1 MVFLGGTP
9 AALIGVISI
18 LAGWLRLREE
28 PHDLLV
34 NVADLHHL
42 PAGRRHRLPRKSS
55 TATGITAA
63 DPAYYVLVF
72 GAFLVALA
80 INFTMIGAYTCYL
93 ERSSFFDKVRTVLVP
108 LLPSELAAALM
119 AVGVAFI
126 YNQIG
131 LAGVA
136 LFGIVLVTFQY
147 LLGALLQ
154 SQERAEELEVRT
166 KQLASFQVGMLS
178 ALLRT
183 LDLRDQMTARHSA
196 AVARY
201 SRAIAQRAG
210 FSRQEEELV
219 HIAALLHDIGK
230 FILPDRIL
238 KANVPLTD
246 EDWMLIRRH
255 PQQGARVVS
264 SLDGYGPV
272 AEIILA
278 HHERIDGKGYPRGLE
293 GDDIPELARIISV
306 ADTYDVMTARDSY
319 RTPISSYDAIQ
330 ELRRVAGE
338 QLDARFVE
346 IFIEL
351 LEGKDVSFRH
361 GEEADFEKELALE
374 ARIAETAS
382 PGTDGVRPLP
392 GRPASRRRLSG
403 QRSGR
408 YGSRRCAP
416 SPFRLPARSGSRR
429 SPSPEIGAADEAL
442 VRVEASGICGSDLHI
457 YHGRVPVEPG
467 FTIGHEYVGTV
478 LAAGDDVERV
488 AVGDRV
494 LGCFHTACAHLRRL
508 PARRLPPLRARAHLR
523 PRLEARRPAR
533 APRPSSCSCRAPNLT
548 LRRVPEGMSDEVA
561 LFAGDVMGTGYPL
574 DRRTRGCA
582 PGDTVAVLGP
592 RPGRALRGPGGARRP
607 ARPASSRS
615 TRSRRGSRWRPSSA
629 RSRSTSPRR
638 TRSGRCAPRPRGA
651 GSTSSSTRSA
661 TRPRWRWRSAS
672 PATPAPS
679 RGSAPTPAR
688 ARSRSASPG

>member
-1 MVFLGGTP
+1 MQNERPTRLSHALLLTALAVDIGLVVWRASYAEWDLALFGILLGFSIFSDVMSIETESRLKISGNFLALVLAIVLLGGAP
-9 AALIGVISI
+9 AAIIGAISI
-18 LAGWLRLREE
+18 LAGWLRFRESLA
-28 PHDLLV
+28 DLLV
-34 NVADLHHL
+34 NMVTYLTFPLLVGIGFHEAVDS
-42 PAGRRHRLPRKSS
+42 A
-55 TATGITAA
+55 GITTAE
-63 DPAYYVLVF
+63 PAFYVCVF

-80 INFTMIGAYTCYL
+80 MNFSMIGLYTCYL
-93 ERSSFFDKVRTVLVP
+93 ERSSFPKKVQTVMVP

-126 YNQIG
+126 YYQIG

-147 LLGALLQ
+147 LLGALLK
-154 SQERAEELEVRT
+154 SEERARELEVRT
-166 KQLASFQVGMLS
+166 NQLASFQVGMLS

-210 FSRQEEELV
+210 FSKREEELV

-319 RTPISSYDAIQ
+319 RTPTSSYEAIQ
-330 ELRRVAGE
+330 ELRRVAGK

-346 IFIEL
+346 VFIEL

-361 GEEADFEKELALE
+361 GEEADFELELSLE

-382 PGTDGVRPLP
+382 PGAD
-392 GRPASRRRLSG
+392 
-403 QRSGR
+403 SGR
-408 YGSRRCAP
+408 FQVAGVS
-416 SPFRLPARSGSRR
+416 
-429 SPSPEIGAADEAL
+429 
-442 VRVEASGICGSDLHI
+442 
-457 YHGRVPVEPG
+457 
-467 FTIGHEYVGTV
+467 VG
-478 LAAGDDVERV
+478 
-488 AVGDRV
+488 
-494 LGCFHTACAHLRRL
+494 
-508 PARRLPPLRARAHLR
+508 
-523 PRLEARRPAR
+523 
-533 APRPSSCSCRAPNLT
+533 
-548 LRRVPEGMSDEVA
+548 
-561 LFAGDVMGTGYPL
+561 
-574 DRRTRGCA
+574 
-582 PGDTVAVLGP
+582 
-592 RPGRALRGPGGARRP
+592 
-607 ARPASSRS
+607 
-615 TRSRRGSRWRPSSA
+615 
-629 RSRSTSPRR
+629 
-638 TRSGRCAPRPRGA
+638 
-651 GSTSSSTRSA
+651 
-661 TRPRWRWRSAS
+661 
-672 PATPAPS
+672 
-679 RGSAPTPAR
+679 
-688 ARSRSASPG
+688 